1 LRLTFNVS
9 SRATEKRKTEMKR
22 VLSGIQPT
30 GRLHLGNLI
39 GAIENWVKLQ
49 DKYECYFFIADL
61 HALTSAY
68 DETEHLKDDIKQA
81 AIDLLSSGLDSKK
94 CILFKQSDIPEH
106 SELNLLFSM
115 ITPLP
120 WLERVPTYKS
130 KIEELTEKD
139 LGTYGFLGYP
149 VLQAADILIYQA
161 DFVPVGQDQLP
172 HIELT
177 REIARRFNY
186 FYREIFTIPR
196 DLLSSFPVLPGLDGR
211 KMSKSYKNTIA
222 ISDSPEVI
230 KKKVATMITD
240 PARVRKEDKGHPEVC
255 AVYDFYKVFARER
268 RDPVARECREAKR
281 GCVECKKELA
291 KVLIDYLAPIHKKR
305 KELEKDPK
313 KLEKILAEGAGKAR
327 KIASKTLRESK
338 QAMGLI

>member
-1 LRLTFNVS
+1 
-9 SRATEKRKTEMKR
+9 MKR

-39 GAIENWVKLQ
+39 GAIENWVELQ

-68 DETEHLKDDIKQA
+68 NETEHLKEDIKQA
-81 AIDLLSSGLDSKK
+81 AIDLLSSGLNPKK
-94 CILFKQSDIPEH
+94 CVLFKQSDVPEH

-149 VLQAADILIYQA
+149 VLQAADILIYKA
-161 DFVPVGQDQLP
+161 DFVPVGEDQLP

-186 FYREIFTIPR
+186 FYGEVFPIPKH
-196 DLLSSFPVLPGLDGR
+196 LLSSFPVLPGLDGR

-222 ISDSPEVI
+222 ISDPPEVV

-255 AVYDFYKVFARER
+255 SVYDFYKVFAKDRI
-268 RDPVARECREAKR
+268 DIAAQECREAKR

-291 KVLIDYLAPIHKKR
+291 NILLDYLAPIHKRR
-305 KELEKDPK
+305 KEFEKHPQR
-313 KLEKILAEGAGKAR
+313 LEKILAEGAEKAR
-327 KIASKTLRESK
+327 KVASQTLREAK
-338 QAMGLI
+338 QAMGIL